1 MIVNMI
7 IFFLLS
13 NADLWLTYHGN
24 IWNGIQYDTMQDMT
38 MTHQYYQCWR
48 LDMKPIFVWISLNQ
62 LLVSMIIRPLSAFG
76 LRTPGNPQP
85 RLVLW
90 GSPWTSW
97 LHLVQV
103 GKISQTLHLA
113 QFRPWNHARA
123 LKSSLLTSSGCDPQL
138 FCTMRSRG
146 RVWSKIC
153 LVASIHSRMG
163 INRTMRISIWSQPLH
178 IDVVASPKSELFG
191 WVLTHKTRFLLC
203 VGPFPNTLVNR
214 IWVGTKAAHLWNH
227 QTSFDASVCFRF
239 TVRARH
245 WQHTQIAA
253 PGTFHGRPS
262 DLVIGLTLP
271 WVSRPNKC
279 ACCACYFGHVAVLTV
294 SWRAN
299 PMYPRLWQLRA
310 VQHIRLKP
318 QSQRSDQ

>member
-1 MIVNMI
+1 MNDYEHDYI
-7 IFFLLS
+7 ISSEQCGSLMDISWEYLKWDTIWYNARHDHDPPILS
-13 NADLWLTYHGN
+13 VLKAGHESYN
-24 IWNGIQYDTMQDMT
+24 
-38 MTHQYYQCWR
+38 R
-48 LDMKPIFVWISLNQ
+48 LD
-62 LLVSMIIRPLSAFG
+62 LLDPAAGEHDHTTTGR

-123 LKSSLLTSSGCDPQL
+123 KSSLLTSSGCDPQL
-138 FCTMRSRG
+138 FCTTRSQG

-163 INRTMRISIWSQPLH
+163 INRTMRISTWSQPLH
-178 IDVVASPKSELFG
+178 IDVVASPKSEWLG
-191 WVLTHKTRFLLC
+191 WVLTHKTRFFLC

-214 IWVGTKAAHLWNH
+214 IFWVRTKAAHLWNH

-253 PGTFHGRPS
+253 PGTFHVQATELPAHRFNSALSFTSQKMRLLRLILWTRCRFKGVMTCKS
-262 DLVIGLTLP
+262 NVSKTL
-271 WVSRPNKC
+271 
-279 ACCACYFGHVAVLTV
+279 AVESGTT
-294 SWRAN
+294 
-299 PMYPRLWQLRA
+299 
-310 VQHIRLKP
+310 
-318 QSQRSDQ
+318 

>member
-1 MIVNMI
+1 MNMTI
-7 IFFLLS
+7 LFLLS
-13 NADLWLTYHGN
+13 NADLWWTYHGN

-62 LLVSMIIRPLSAFG
+62 LLVSMINDHWPPSD
-76 LRTPGNPQP
+76 PGNPQP

-97 LHLVQV
+97 LHLVQ
-103 GKISQTLHLA
+103 SQTLHLA

-123 LKSSLLTSSGCDPQL
+123 KSSLLTSSGCDPQL
-138 FCTMRSRG
+138 FCTTRSQG

-163 INRTMRISIWSQPLH
+163 INRTMRISTWSQPLH
-178 IDVVASPKSELFG
+178 IDVVASPKSEWLG
-191 WVLTHKTRFLLC
+191 WVLTHKTRFFLC

-214 IWVGTKAAHLWNH
+214 IFWVRTKAAHLWNH

-253 PGTFHGRPS
+253 PGTFHVQATELPGHRFNS
-262 DLVIGLTLP
+262 ALSFTSQKMRLLRLILWTGCRFKGVMTCKSNVSKTL
-271 WVSRPNKC
+271 
-279 ACCACYFGHVAVLTV
+279 AVESGTT
-294 SWRAN
+294 
-299 PMYPRLWQLRA
+299 
-310 VQHIRLKP
+310 
-318 QSQRSDQ
+318 